1 MPRTIRWSLIL
12 LILLASTTAAQAQNF
27 GDIQLNEVDPR
38 NNWVELRNNGFEAI
52 DVSDFIL
59 CTFPSYSAISD
70 LTIRAG
76 STTIEPGLF
85 VVVEWDSK
93 RDADGVAATI
103 DGEVGL
109 YRPESFGDFSNPGNL
124 LDYMAFGASQASAR
138 APVAVAAGLW
148 SEAGVFAEMVPEG
161 FTLAFFD
168 GFASR
173 EQAWGQGDPTEGEPN
188 QPLSSDVD
196 DPEVPAGYTLSS
208 VFPNPFN
215 PEAQLTLAL
224 DQPQRVAVD
233 VYDLLG
239 RHVQTLFAGTLG
251 PAETHRFTFE
261 AGTLPS
267 GLYLIQVAGE
277 TFRDTRRAML
287 LK

>member
-1 MPRTIRWSLIL
+1 MPRTLRRSLIL
-12 LILLASTTAAQAQNF
+12 LVLLASTTAVQAQSIE
-27 GDIQLNEVDPR
+27 DIHLNEVDPR
-38 NNWVELRNNGFEAI
+38 NNWVELRNNGLAPI

-59 CTFPSYSAISD
+59 CTFPTYSAISD

-85 VVVEWDSK
+85 VVVQWDPK
-93 RDADGVAATI
+93 RDADADATTI

-109 YRPESFGDFSNPGNL
+109 YRPGSSGSFDDADNL
-124 LDYMAFGASQASAR
+124 VDYLAFGASQASAR
-138 APVAVAAGLW
+138 APVAVEAGLW
-148 SEAGVFAEMVPEG
+148 SAPDVFAEMVPEG

-168 GFASR
+168 GFETR
-173 EQAWGQGDPTEGEPN
+173 EESWGQGDPTENGPN

-196 DPEVPAGYTLSS
+196 DPEVPTGYTLSA

-215 PEAQLTLAL
+215 PEAQLTLTLA
-224 DQPQRVAVD
+224 QPQHVAVE

-239 RHVQTLFAGTLG
+239 RHVETLFTGVLGTAG
-251 PAETHRFTFE
+251 EHRFTFE

-267 GLYLIQVAGE
+267 GLYLVQVAGE
-277 TFRDTRRAML
+277 TFTATRRAML